1 MANAV
6 HRGVVDDLGRRIT
19 AGTVA
24 PGAVFTVARLEADYQ
39 VSRTV
44 VREAVRVLESLRLVE
59 SRRRVGLRVRPR
71 DEWCALDPQVITWSL
86 EGPFR
91 QRQLAA
97 LMELRVAIEPVAA
110 ELAATR
116 ASTAQRAELN
126 RLAEQLRFLGEQSK
140 GNDPE
145 FLAADLAFHDTLLLA
160 SGNPMFIALRGPI
173 GELLCAR
180 ASFGLHPAV
189 PEEGTLEEHVAT
201 AEAIGQG
208 AAAEA
213 RAHSARHMGIVRR
226 EVEHA

>member
-160 SGNPMFIALRGPI
+160 SGNRCSSHCAGRSANCSAPVRPSACTRPFPRRAPWRSMWPPPRRSGRSRSRGK
-173 GELLCAR
+173 
-180 ASFGLHPAV
+180 
-189 PEEGTLEEHVAT
+189 GTLGPPH
-201 AEAIGQG
+201 GH
-208 AAAEA
+208 
-213 RAHSARHMGIVRR
+213 RPS
-226 EVEHA
+226 